1 MANKYYNLTEA
12 PNKGVEDKS
21 PDWMNSFFEKM
32 TDNKEPK
39 KNTEPFSGVKDPIL
53 NPSNQGIQDKTQ
65 SCSICGKPLAPN
77 EVGVCSNC
85 I

>member
-1 MANKYYNLTEA
+1 MANKYYNLTDP

-21 PDWMNSFFEKM
+21 PDWMNDFFSKVSETKEPIN
-32 TDNKEPK
+32 NKEPFK
-39 KNTEPFSGVKDPIL
+39 GVKDQIL
-53 NPSNQGIQDKTQ
+53 NPNNDGVKHAPRY
-65 SCSICGKPLAPN
+65 CSSCGKPLAPN